1 MAQVFIEAITGY
13 QGGDTDPQLLFVYPA
28 EGMFLSANTP
38 LHDTSS
44 CVRLQTHG
52 RLQSGLA
59 LICDPNSRD
68 AEAGRGL

>member
-1 MAQVFIEAITGY
+1 MAQVFIEAITGC
-13 QGGDTDPQLLFVYPA
+13 QGGDTDPQLLFVYP

-38 LHDTSS
+38 LHDASS
-44 CVRLQTHG
+44 CVRLQTHL

-59 LICDPNSRD
+59 LICDPNSWD